1 MELVAKKKEAANKH
15 LHGNESLHEEFIHPN
30 MEVEN
35 DISAQPVGKKRS
47 KAVIWWKNVDAII
60 VKPLLLHNYDKELHK
75 RK

>member
-1 MELVAKKKEAANKH
+1 
-15 LHGNESLHEEFIHPN
+15 

-35 DISAQPVGKKRS
+35 DVSATPVGKKRS

-60 VKPLLLHNYDKELHK
+60 VKPMLLHNYDKELHK